1 MTVSPGLACTEMW
14 TTTTSARLRWRTWKL
29 ALTDTTA
36 VILCPITALRQV
48 PSGMY

>member
-1 MTVSPGLACTEMW
+1 V
-14 TTTTSARLRWRTWKL
+14 RWRTWKL

-36 VILCPITALRQV
+36 VIMSPITALPQV